1 MMIQTQRL
9 EYPDHRDEIAS
20 LNRILHEIETGSR
33 PLPESLVKTVNY
45 ILARLDHLMT
55 TSAARLKIYNQHDQH
70 V

>member
-20 LNRILHEIETGSR
+20 LNRILAEIESGTR
-33 PLPESLVKTVNY
+33 PLPDSLVKTVEY
-45 ILARLDHLMT
+45 ILGRLDHLMT
-55 TSAARLKIYNQHDQH
+55 AQGARLNLYDQREAR